1 MLKKISAEYSL
12 EGPML
17 KLTIQYFGQLMGR
30 TDSSEKTLMQGK
42 IKGRRQSGKTED
54 EIVSWHHRPDEH
66 ESEQAL
72 GVVIDRETW
81 HTASHDIEKS

>member
-17 KLTIQYFGQLMGR
+17 KLTLQYFGQLMGR

-42 IKGRRQSGKTED
+42 IKGRRQSGKAED
-54 EIVSWHHRPDEH
+54 EIVSWHHRPDGH

-81 HTASHDIEKS
+81 YTASHDIKKS

>member
-1 MLKKISAEYSL
+1 
-12 EGPML
+12 
-17 KLTIQYFGQLMGR
+17 
-30 TDSSEKTLMQGK
+30 MQGK

-54 EIVSWHHRPDEH
+54 EIVSWHHRPDGH